1 MKGARGFGVLGIGT
15 MLVVTGIAAAQ
26 VTAKKPGPVGTAPTV
41 APSPAPTPVLPP
53 RILAFRRVQAPAT
66 TGPTTQQAAHQA
78 QLSAAILKFE
88 VDIANAAPLRSLR
101 VGWPRGDVKIDTTS
115 TGVTTVSFW
124 RAESEFDGCPPVR
137 FALGLIP
144 KDTSV
149 PHNLVSRTAVLTPSC
164 TFTFTT
170 EAEPISPMD
179 MFPTIVE
186 SASLTATPA
195 CGKPWPG
202 HTRVRNSAGETDM
215 AGPLLARPL
224 DTRILGEKYE
234 RWLRNVPVGPA
245 PLNLGF
251 TDEFRGAPGV
261 FRAYHLAKFKRH
273 ESMIHAADAG
283 LKVTVRRTCTW
294 DTGRL
299 E

>member
-1 MKGARGFGVLGIGT
+1 MKHAQGLGLVGIGT

-26 VTAKKPGPVGTAPTV
+26 VTAKKPGAVGTAPTV

-53 RILAFRRVQAPAT
+53 RILAFRRVQAPTT
-66 TGPTTQQAAHQA
+66 TGPTTQQAAQQA

-88 VDIANAAPLRSLR
+88 VDIANAAPLSHLR
-101 VGWPRGDVKIDTTS
+101 VGWPHGDVKIDTTS

-124 RAESEFDGCPPVR
+124 RAESELDGCPPVR
-137 FALGLIP
+137 FDLALIR
-144 KDTSV
+144 KDSSA
-149 PHNLVSRTAVLTPSC
+149 PNDLVARTAVLTPSC
-164 TFTFTT
+164 TFTFNT
-170 EAEPISPMD
+170 EAEAISPMD

-186 SASLTATPA
+186 SASLTATPT

-202 HTRVRNSAGETDM
+202 HTRVLNRAGETDM
-215 AGPLLARPL
+215 AGSLLARPL
-224 DTRILGEKYE
+224 DTLILGERYE
-234 RWLRNVPVGPA
+234 PWLRAIPVGPA

-251 TDEFRGAPGV
+251 KDEFRGTPGV

-273 ESMIHAADAG
+273 ESMIHAAHAG

-294 DTGRL
+294 DAGRL